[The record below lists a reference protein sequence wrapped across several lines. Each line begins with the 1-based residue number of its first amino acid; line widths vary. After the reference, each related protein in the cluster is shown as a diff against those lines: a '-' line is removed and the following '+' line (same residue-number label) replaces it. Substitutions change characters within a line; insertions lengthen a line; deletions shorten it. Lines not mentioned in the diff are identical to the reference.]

1 MHHLAS
7 AAFLLV
13 DYRWVFSY
21 SRFKVMV
28 AFNVMKMRRGQA
40 MMDFGP
46 FRDMLF
52 ADASGKFRQ
61 LLSPEIEEKVIYP

>member
-1 MHHLAS
+1 
-7 AAFLLV
+7 
-13 DYRWVFSY
+13 
-21 SRFKVMV
+21 MV
-28 AFNVMKMRRGQA
+28 AFNVMNMRRGQA

-61 LLSPEIEEKVIYP
+61 LPSPKVEEKVIYP

>member
-1 MHHLAS
+1 
-7 AAFLLV
+7 
-13 DYRWVFSY
+13 
-21 SRFKVMV
+21 MV